1 MTQIQQNFLH
11 LCLCNIMHGRGY
23 RTTAHLYPQLI
34 KQLDPRHSRIIYRQA
49 LDKAADMLTRYGAA
63 C

>member
-1 MTQIQQNFLH
+1 MTQTKQNFLH

-34 KQLDPRHSRIIYRQA
+34 KQLGSRHSRIIYRQA
-49 LDKAADMLTRYGAA
+49 QRKAADMLTSYGAA

>member
-1 MTQIQQNFLH
+1 MTQTKQNFLH

-23 RTTAHLYPQLI
+23 RSTARRYPQMV
-34 KQLDPRHSRIIYRQA
+34 KQLGDHHSRIIYRQA
-49 LDKAADMLTRYGAA
+49 ISKAADMLTRYGAA